1 MNPMLTLSILPTDND
16 SVLSE
21 FDHHHHTLLLG
32 QEGEGWQA
40 ELRQYLKDMP
50 TDVTKDT
57 DIMKWWQV
65 SS

>member
-1 MNPMLTLSILPTDND
+1 MPTLSISPTNND
-16 SVLSE
+16 LVLLD
-21 FDHHHHTLLLG
+21 FDCHCLTLLLG

-40 ELRQYLKDMP
+40 ELCWYLKDMP